1 MNENTARALLESR
14 ALRHRLAA
22 SLRSCEMGLTS
33 VSGRPSGPDQELLE
47 AELELVEEAQ
57 RLLLRPCRGLN

>member
-33 VSGRPSGPDQELLE
+33 VGRPSAPDQELIE
-47 AELELVEEAQ
+47 AELALVEEAQ
-57 RLLLRPCRGLN
+57 RLLLRPARGLN

>member
-22 SLRSCEMGLTS
+22 SLRSAEMGLTS
-33 VSGRPSGPDQELLE
+33 MKRPSGVDQELLE
-47 AELELVEEAQ
+47 AELALVEEAQ
-57 RLLLRPCRGLN
+57 RLLLRPARGLN